1 MVFFFFFVS
10 HRDFGHLA
18 ELKNNYKCEI
28 DFTLDMN
35 STLKT
40 QQTTQN
46 N

>member
-28 DFTLDMN
+28 DFTTGHELN
-35 STLKT
+35 IKNTANYSK
-40 QQTTQN
+40 
-46 N
+46 